1 MIPALPPRAPLSPQ
15 VDRYL
20 AALRARELQGDIS
33 VDWARRVV
41 GATDNSVYQ
50 LTPEA
55 IIYPRTRED
64 VQLALSLLAEE
75 AHREVHLTPRGG
87 GTGTNGQSLNTGVIL
102 DLSRYF
108 GQILEVNTEEGWARV
123 QAGVVLDQLNDAL
136 APSGCFFA
144 PNLSPSS
151 RATIGGMINTDA
163 AGQGS
168 MVYGKTSDHILSLE
182 VALLGGACVT
192 VAPLTVEELA
202 SGGLEPAIEPL
213 AREVLT
219 LAAERAP
226 LVERV
231 FPKLSRFLTGY
242 NLKMTY
248 DAEGRT
254 LDLTRLFSG
263 SEGTLGVVVEATVRL
278 TPLPAAKRVVLLRYA
293 RFEDAL
299 GSARL
304 LLEARPNSIETID
317 DNILRLAR
325 QDVIYHRVRAAL
337 EGGEGAGVRAINLLE
352 FEGPSEAEVEARA
365 AACVEGL
372 RGRFGEPDAP
382 VGAYIARSAAEQA
395 ALWDLRKKGVGLL
408 AAREGERKPVAFVE
422 DTVVPPERLKEYVAE
437 FTALLDA
444 EGLEYGMF
452 GHVDVGCLHVRPALN
467 LLDPADEARLLRVS
481 NKVAAL
487 ARSYGGVIWGEHGK
501 GIRSAYSPE
510 VFGPLYP
517 TLQEIKALFDPHN
530 QLNPGKVATPAGS
543 RASLM
548 ELASPLR
555 AHADRGVQPEA
566 LAAFVS
572 TVHCN
577 GNAQCLDYHPDHI
590 MCPSSKVRRD
600 RLHSPKGRAGVM
612 RAWLRALAD
621 EGYALS
627 RAELEPFGEEARAGR
642 GRGGLMRSLRGLR
655 ALKPAPR
662 APDLSHEVYDA
673 MSGCLSCKACA
684 THCPVKV
691 DVPRLKSRFLHL
703 YHARYP
709 RPLRDYLVG
718 ALEGG
723 AAVGARAPRLANLLS
738 QNPLARA
745 LSRRL
750 FGLIDAPALSPRSA
764 LARLRDLGARAATP
778 AALAALPA
786 SDRARAVVLI
796 PDAFTAFFDA
806 DVLVDAYVALD
817 ALGALPFV
825 GPFKPNGKGYYVKG
839 RLEEFARCAEAQAE
853 LLRPLAA
860 AGVSLVVVDPAVALT
875 YRDEYREALG
885 DALGFEVLLPQ
896 EWLAARLELLPE
908 GRLAHAPPATLLG
921 HCTERALAPQ
931 AMGQWGRVF
940 ARLGAPLEVASVGC
954 CGMCGVFGHEAEHAE
969 ESAGVFD
976 MSWRPA
982 LDALDA
988 ARDLNGAL
996 SGEPA
1001 PRPLATGYS
1010 CRAQSDRLRGEAPP
1024 HPLSWLARAL
1034 AGASGQAQGPL
1045 SALSAR

>member
-1 MIPALPPRAPLSPQ
+1 
-15 VDRYL
+15 
-20 AALRARELQGDIS
+20 
-33 VDWARRVV
+33 
-41 GATDNSVYQ
+41 
-50 LTPEA
+50 
-55 IIYPRTRED
+55 
-64 VQLALSLLAEE
+64 
-75 AHREVHLTPRGG
+75 
-87 GTGTNGQSLNTGVIL
+87 
-102 DLSRYF
+102 
-108 GQILEVNTEEGWARV
+108 LE
-123 QAGVVLDQLNDAL
+123 AGVVLDQLNDAL
-136 APSGCFFA
+136 APLGCFFA

-151 RATIGGMINTDA
+151 RATLGGMINTDA

-168 MVYGKTSDHILSLE
+168 MVYGKTSDHVLSLE

-192 VAPLTVEELA
+192 VAPLTLEELA
-202 SGGLEPAIEPL
+202 SGGLAPALEPL

-242 NLKMTY
+242 NLKMVY
-248 DAEGRT
+248 DAAGGV
-254 LDLTRLFSG
+254 LDLTRLLSG

-278 TPLPAAKRVVLLRYA
+278 TPLPTARRVVLLRYA

-304 LLEARPNSIETID
+304 LLATRPNSIETID
-317 DNILRLAR
+317 ENILRLAR

-337 EGGEGAGVRAINLLE
+337 EGGEGAGGGAGGPETRAVNLLE
-352 FEGPSEAEVEARA
+352 FEGASEEEVEARA
-365 AACVEGL
+365 ARCVEEL
-372 RGRFGEPDAP
+372 RARFGEPDAP
-382 VGAYIARSAAEQA
+382 IGAYVARSAAEQA

-408 AAREGERKPVAFVE
+408 AAREGDRKPVAFVE

-467 LLDPADEARLLRVS
+467 LLDPADEERLLRVS
-481 NKVAAL
+481 DQVAAL
-487 ARSYGGVIWGEHGK
+487 ARRYGGVIWGEHGK
-501 GIRSAYSPE
+501 GVRSAYSPE

-517 TLQEIKALFDPHN
+517 TLQEVKALFDPHN

-555 AHADRGVQPEA
+555 AHADRGVQPAA

-621 EGYALS
+621 EGHALS
-627 RAELEPFGEEARAGR
+627 AADLEPFGEAARAAAR
-642 GRGGLMRSLRGLR
+642 AARGGAARWLTLPLTLPLALARALR
-655 ALKPAPR
+655 ARPGAAAP
-662 APDLSHEVYDA
+662 APDLSHEVYEA

-691 DVPRLKSRFLHL
+691 DVPRLKARFLRL

-718 ALEGG
+718 ALEAG
-723 AAVGARAPRLANLLS
+723 AALGARAPRLANLLS
-738 QNPLARA
+738 GNPLARA

-750 FGLIDAPALSPRSA
+750 VGLVDAPALSPRSA
-764 LARLRDLGARAATP
+764 LARLRGLGARAATP
-778 AALAALPA
+778 DALAALSA
-786 SDRARAVVLI
+786 EERARAVVLV
-796 PDAFTAFFDA
+796 PDAFSAFFDA
-806 DVLVDAYVALD
+806 DVLVDSYVALE

-825 GPFKPNGKGYYVKG
+825 APFRPNGKGYYVKG
-839 RLEEFARCAEAQAE
+839 RLEEFARCAEEQAR

-860 AGVSLVVVDPAVALT
+860 AGVSLVAVDPAVALT
-875 YRDEYREALG
+875 YRDEYQEVFERGGAG
-885 DALGFEVLLPQ
+885 LGFEVLLPQ
-896 EWLAARLELLPE
+896 EWLAAHLDLLPA
-908 GRLAHAPPATLLG
+908 GALAHAPPASLFG

-931 AMGQWGRVF
+931 AMAQWGRVF
-940 ARLGAPLEVASVGC
+940 ERLGAPLSVASVGC
-954 CGMCGVFGHEAEHAE
+954 CGMCGVFGHEAEHVE

-988 ARDLNGAL
+988 ARDLDGAL
-996 SGEPA
+996 PPLSEDAAPPRPPA
-1001 PRPLATGYS
+1001 ARPPAARPLATGYS
-1010 CRAQSDRLRGEAPP
+1010 CRAQSARLRGAAPP

-1034 AGASGQAQGPL
+1034 AGSP
-1045 SALSAR
+1045 ALTAAPPRS